1 MLKRRPEPADVV
13 LFVAVDL
20 PPFEA
25 FERGHFFRAMFL
37 IYLNRRTGL
46 YYAFQLRAQ
55 EGEGAGIVILY

>member
-1 MLKRRPEPADVV
+1 VA

-37 IYLNRRTGL
+37 IYVNRRTGL

-55 EGEGAGIVILY
+55 EGTAQAL